1 MSSQAEV
8 NAAIIETLQDLSDT
22 DLKTQGFISRLVDKQ
37 VEVADILL
45 AMSERLEMMV
55 DLITTHV
62 DNHEVD
68 PDSDPPWPDL

>member
-1 MSSQAEV
+1 MSSQGDI
-8 NAAIIETLQDLSDT
+8 NAAIIDTLEDLSDT
-22 DLKTQGFISRLVDKQ
+22 DLKTQRFISSLVDKQ
-37 VEVADILL
+37 IEIADILL
-45 AMSERLEMMV
+45 AISERLEVAV